1 MDELALMNQTFV
13 RDSIS
18 TILFGFALSLIA
30 LIILSFIFKRF
41 SISLSGKSHIGSVL
55 VLIGLTVFLMITVIK
70 SSLALSLGLVG
81 ALSIVRFR
89 TPIKEPEELAYL
101 FISIGIGLGYAA
113 NYYVITSLLLFCIM
127 LYIVIRSYKYNQ
139 SYYGEYSLVVTSNKQ
154 IKPKEISDSIDQFI
168 SGSKVVRIENDS
180 EQNMLVIRLSLNSKK
195 GPDDI
200 VQHLR
205 TYHKDL
211 SYSMLE
217 AGVNW

>member
-70 SSLALSLGLVG
+70 SSIALSLGLVG

-139 SYYGEYSLVVTSNKQ
+139 SYYGEYSLVITSNKQ

-168 SGSKVVRIENDS
+168 SGSKVVRIEIDS